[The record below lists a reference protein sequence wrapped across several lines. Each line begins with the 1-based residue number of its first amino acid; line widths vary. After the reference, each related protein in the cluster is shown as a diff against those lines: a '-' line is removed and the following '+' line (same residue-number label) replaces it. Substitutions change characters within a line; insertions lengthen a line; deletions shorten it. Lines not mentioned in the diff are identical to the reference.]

1 VEWTP
6 GVHLQGWA
14 GLLRDVAPVSGVASQ
29 GAFMVCRLVS
39 VAAWRAAA
47 WLGCILVLNGFGCAS
62 AAAAQKATQPQCDR
76 RCLFEFLQIYT
87 EGLLDNDTS
96 RIKTA
101 ATLRVTSNGVD
112 VPLGKGEVWG
122 LARRMPYRQA
132 FVDPVTGAVMFMGT
146 VTNAPT
152 NQGERWWFY
161 MVRLKVVAQQVT
173 EVEEIAYDGMLR
185 GNHPSRLV
193 QADRIYDAVLP
204 PGERVSRTELIATAN
219 KYFDVVSGALDYHD
233 VPWHP
238 ECSRLEDAVLTVNQP
253 ESSGSCAGE
262 FKIPRM
268 KWIVKNRRVYI
279 ADVERGVVMAIANF
293 TSPPEFPNNNASVAF
308 EVFKIQDGLIRHIE
322 AMFRGDSSM
331 KTSTWPDLPPEASAK
346 TR

>member
-1 VEWTP
+1 MIDRF
-6 GVHLQGWA
+6 LSLA
-14 GLLRDVAPVSGVASQ
+14 R
-29 GAFMVCRLVS
+29 R
-39 VAAWRAAA
+39 RAVA
-47 WLGCILVLNGFGCAS
+47 WLGYVLVVSTAGIT
-62 AAAAQKATQPQCDR
+62 AAQAAQKAPEPDCNR
-76 RCLFEFLQIYT
+76 HCLFEFLQTYT

-96 RIKTA
+96 RIKVA
-101 ATLRVTSNGVD
+101 SNLRVTSNGTD

-122 LARRMPYRQA
+122 LAKRMPYRQA
-132 FVDPVTGAVMFMGT
+132 FVDPVTGAVMFLGT

-161 MVRLKVVAQQVT
+161 MVRLKVVAKQIA

-185 GNHPSRLV
+185 GNHPSKLV

-204 PGERVSRTELIATAN
+204 QSERVSRAELIATAN
-219 KYFDVVSGALDYHD
+219 KYFDVVSGTLDYHD
-233 VPWHP
+233 APWHP

-268 KWIVKNRRVYI
+268 KWIVKNRRIYI
-279 ADVERGVVMAIANF
+279 ADVERGVVMAVANF

-331 KTSTWPDLPPEASAK
+331 KVSTWPDLSADA
-346 TR
+346 R